1 MLDQAWQVTSML
13 QALTRVAASYTHC
26 LTDTEKESSTHDI
39 EACQERDIRSVRSYT
54 PPHRLPTPVD
64 CPVSQTRDYT
74 AKPVKVDRDMQTIT
88 TKGFRTLGLASTF
101 VAGVEAQFYSVV
113 AIIDSK
119 DNKLL
124 QAAGGLLLVGIL
136 FSASGAV
143 TSLLAARWFELLSA
157 DEVVWLE
164 HRWAYARGETRSPVP
179 QHIDQ
184 KYRMRNWFVAKALSL
199 PFYMILL

>member
-1 MLDQAWQVTSML
+1 MLDQSWQVTN
-13 QALTRVAASYTHC
+13 TG
-26 LTDTEKESSTHDI
+26 KESKHHDI
-39 EACQERDIRSVRSYT
+39 EACREQDITSVRSRT
-54 PPHRLPTPVD
+54 PWPPTPLWPANW
-64 CPVSQTRDYT
+64 PVSQTRDYNS
-74 AKPVKVDRDMQTIT
+74 KSVKVDRDMHTIT

-101 VAGVEAQFYSVV
+101 VAGVEAQFYSAV
-113 AIIDSK
+113 AVIDAEG
-119 DNKLL
+119 NTLL

-164 HRWAYARGETRSPVP
+164 HRWAYARGETHSPVP
-179 QHIDQ
+179 QRIIQ
-184 KYRMRNWFVAKALSL
+184 KYRMRNWLVAKALSL